1 MLHLEDTP
9 WFILYQQT
17 FDSFSVFYSLNSE
30 PMNGLE
36 YHLKFFANISLG

>member
-17 FDSFSVFYSLNSE
+17 FDSFSVLYSLNSE
-30 PMNGLE
+30 SMNGLE
-36 YHLKFFANISLG
+36 DYLKFFANVSLG